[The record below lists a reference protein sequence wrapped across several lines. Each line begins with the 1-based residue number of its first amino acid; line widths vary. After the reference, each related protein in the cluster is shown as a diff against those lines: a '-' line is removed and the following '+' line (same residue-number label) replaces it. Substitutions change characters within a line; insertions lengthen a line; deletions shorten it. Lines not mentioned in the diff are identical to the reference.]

1 MKAVVMTQPGST
13 DVLEV
18 REVQMPTITRPT
30 QLLVKLMAAG
40 VNPVDTKLRARGTY
54 YPERMPAIL
63 GCDGAGVVE
72 AVGDQVHD
80 FQPGDSVYF
89 CNGGIGGEAGNY
101 AEYTT
106 VDEHHAVHKPDSLS
120 FSEAAAA
127 PLVLITAYES
137 LFDRMNLQPDQQ
149 VLIHAGAGG
158 VGHVAIQLARD
169 AGARVATTVSDDE
182 KHAYVTGLGAALAI
196 RYQSTD
202 FAAACLEWTGG
213 EGIDGVFDTVGGK
226 VFSAGFSA
234 TRHYGH
240 VVTLLAP
247 PDDADWKTARLRN
260 LTISFELMLTPMY
273 HDLHRQRLHQAQI
286 LAWAGKL
293 FDEGKL
299 KMHIAREYSLEEVAE
314 AHRAIESGSTIG
326 KLVLRIGDA

>member
-1 MKAVVMTQPGST
+1 
-13 DVLEV
+13 
-18 REVQMPTITRPT
+18 
-30 QLLVKLMAAG
+30 MAAG
-40 VNPVDTKLRARGTY
+40 VNPVDTKLRGRGTY
-54 YPERMPAIL
+54 YPDRMPAIL

-72 AVGDQVHD
+72 AVGADVND

-106 VDEHHAVHKPDSLS
+106 VDEHYAVHKPDSLS

-137 LFDRMNLQPDQQ
+137 LFDRMNIQPEQQ

-158 VGHVAIQLARD
+158 VGHVAIQLAPD
-169 AGARVATTVSDDE
+169 AGARVATTVSDDA
-182 KHAYVTGLGAALAI
+182 KQAFVAGLGAELPI
-196 RYQSTD
+196 RYRATD
-202 FAAACLEWTGG
+202 FAAACREWTNG
-213 EGIDGVFDTVGGK
+213 EGVDGIFDTVGGK
-226 VFSAGFSA
+226 VFSAGFTA
-234 TRHYGH
+234 ARHYGH

-247 PDDADWKTARLRN
+247 PDDADWKEARLRN
-260 LTISFELMLTPMY
+260 QTVSFELMLTPML
-273 HDLHRQRLHQAQI
+273 HNLHRQRLHQAQI

-299 KMHIAREYSLEEVAE
+299 KVHIAEEYPLDEAAQ
-314 AHRAIESGSTIG
+314 AHRAIESGSTVG
-326 KLVLRIGDA
+326 KIVLSINR

>member
-1 MKAVVMTQPGST
+1 MKAVVMTEPGNA

-18 REVQMPTITRPT
+18 REVETPTIIRPT

-54 YPERMPAIL
+54 YPDRMPAIL
-63 GCDGAGVVE
+63 GCDGAGVVA
-72 AVGDQVHD
+72 AVGGEVHD
-80 FQPGDSVYF
+80 FQSGDSVYF
-89 CNGGIGGEAGNY
+89 CNGGIGGDAGNY

-106 VDEHHAVHKPDSLS
+106 VDEHYAVRKPDSLS

-137 LFDRMNLQPDQQ
+137 LFDRMNAQPDQR

-158 VGHVAIQLARD
+158 VGHMAIQLARD
-169 AGARVATTVSDDE
+169 AGVRVATTVSDDE
-182 KHAYVTGLGAALAI
+182 KEAFVTGLGAELSI
-196 RYQSTD
+196 RYRTTD
-202 FAAACLEWTGG
+202 FAAACRAWTGG
-213 EGIDGVFDTVGGK
+213 EGVDGVFDTVGGK
-226 VFSAGFSA
+226 VFSVGFSA
-234 TRHYGH
+234 ARHYGH

-247 PDDADWKTARLRN
+247 PDDADWKEARLRN
-260 LTISFELMLTPMY
+260 LTISFELMLTPML

-286 LAWAGKL
+286 LAWAGRL

-299 KMHIAREYSLEEVAE
+299 KVHIAREYPLEEAAQ
-314 AHRAIESGSTIG
+314 AHLAIESGSTVG
-326 KLVLRIGDA
+326 KIVLRIGDA

>member
-1 MKAVVMTQPGST
+1 MKAVVMTQPG
-13 DVLEV
+13 DAGVLEI
-18 REVQMPTITRPT
+18 REVETPRITRPT

-54 YPERMPAIL
+54 YPERMPAVL

-106 VDEHHAVHKPDSLS
+106 VDEHYAVRKPDSLS

-137 LFDRMNLQPDQQ
+137 LFDRMNLQHDQQ

-169 AGARVATTVSDDE
+169 AGARVATTVSDDA
-182 KHAYVTGLGAALAI
+182 KLAFVTGLGAELAI
-196 RYQSTD
+196 RYHSTD
-202 FAAACLEWTGG
+202 FAVACREWSGG
-213 EGIDGVFDTVGGK
+213 EGVNGVFDTVGGK
-226 VFSAGFSA
+226 TFSAGFSA

-247 PDDADWKTARLRN
+247 PDDADWKEARLRN
-260 LTISFELMLTPMY
+260 LTISFELMLTPMF

-286 LAWAGKL
+286 LSWAGKL

-299 KMHIAREYSLEEVAE
+299 KVHIAREYSLEEAAE
-314 AHRAIESGSTIG
+314 AHRAIEAGSSVG
-326 KLVLRIGDA
+326 KLVLLINQ